1 MSVRLMGSFLFT
13 LLLCACVTRLTD
25 DDSYRLQLE
34 QSRQEVR
41 ESAEIPPVYMRKR
54 GDGSHPLLLS
64 TVQVNFPPGKVAL
77 QTVLVQG
84 LGFPVTVIAMDE
96 GVDLQLGVS
105 VRSEGVT
112 VRSFLEQIEGVTGY
126 DLVLWPERATVEVAS
141 LVVKTWTLPAMA
153 GMSRF
158 RARIGFEESADG
170 NDAGTAQG
178 TSDSNRSH
186 DISARIDHEEDAWK
200 HLVDYAHCL
209 LETFQCTNNQTDNR
223 SGNQP
228 QAPVVTRVATAW
240 LADNPRLGM
249 ITASA
254 PPRKIAVLDTWLQK
268 TMKQSQRLVRLECL
282 ILDLNL
288 RKSSEKGLDFDV
300 IFGDE
305 GSRLLF
311 GYKSEGSLQE
321 GLSVGGE
328 WLRGEFSLDFIL
340 KSLAKHADVKIKS
353 RIHLAVTNGAT
364 AYLNTGEVFSYISN
378 AGSVANNGV
387 TTTTFEQG
395 RLQVGLE
402 LAVTPR
408 FLEGSKKMLI
418 EVIPVLSSLV
428 RFDVLGVGDS
438 RVSAPVIALRQMTS
452 QALTVSGRPITIGG
466 LSSSRLAKSSSHLF
480 SGKGLLDYLIG
491 EHQDVSEDHELLI
504 VITPREVVV

>member
-1 MSVRLMGSFLFT
+1 MPVRLIVPVLFVVV
-13 LLLCACVTRLTD
+13 LCACATRLID
-25 DDSYRLQLE
+25 DGSFQSQLQ
-34 QSRQEVR
+34 QSRQESEEAR
-41 ESAEIPPVYMRKR
+41 EVPPVYMRKR
-54 GDGSHPLLLS
+54 DDGSHPLFLRK
-64 TVQVNFPPGKVAL
+64 VQVNFPPAKVAL

-126 DLVLWPERATVEVAS
+126 DITLRPERSTVEVAS
-141 LVVKTWTLPAMA
+141 VVVKSWTLPAMA
-153 GMSRF
+153 GMNRF
-158 RARIGFEESADG
+158 RARIGFAESAD
-170 NDAGTAQG
+170 NNETRTLQG
-178 TSDSNRSH
+178 AEGSNRSH

-209 LETFQCTNNQTDNR
+209 LETFQCTN
-223 SGNQP
+223 SPAGNVP
-228 QAPVVTRVATAW
+228 RESEAVRGLSAW
-240 LADNPRLGM
+240 LADNPRLGT

-254 PPRKIAVLDTWLQK
+254 PPRKIAVLDVWLQK
-268 TMKQSQRLVRLECL
+268 TISQSQRLVRLECL

-288 RKSSEKGLDFDV
+288 RQSSKKGLDFDA
-300 IFGDE
+300 IFGDK

-353 RIHLAVTNGAT
+353 RIYLTVTNGAT
-364 AYLNTGEVFSYISN
+364 AYLNTGEVFSYIS
-378 AGSVANNGV
+378 GSSSVVNNGV

-408 FLEGSKKMLI
+408 FLEDSKKMLV
-418 EVIPVLSSLV
+418 EVIPILSSLV
-428 RFDVLGVGDS
+428 RFDVLGAGDS

-466 LSSSRLAKSSSHLF
+466 LSSSRLAKNSSRLF
-480 SGKGLLDYLIG
+480 ADKGIFNFLFG
-491 EHQDVSEDHELLI
+491 EHDDVSENHELLI